1 MAKRRYTIL
10 FVIIVSMLLLSG
22 VRPALADTLDSD
34 GHLLPGTVLMKIT
47 YGQGIYA
54 AVADG
59 GFLLTSP
66 DARTW
71 TVQTPK
77 DRSGVFD
84 VVYASGI
91 FAATGPKGVALISRN
106 GRDWFPRYSE
116 NTLDHDSIAY
126 GDGKFV
132 LVGPMP
138 AEPHGI
144 STLNAV
150 EGDVYEASHSPG
162 ALSGVAYGNGLFA
175 AVGYNGQVLT
185 SSDGVG
191 WQEQDIKNSGFNGI
205 TYGNGTFVAIGSIAI
220 GSINETLFMTS
231 GDGVTWSQTVLADPY
246 GLRGVA
252 YGNGAFVA
260 VGRDGSQSPKL
271 RSVIL
276 ASPDGVTW
284 TPQPVEA
291 PLDLWGVSYCN
302 GHFLAVG
309 TGEVLSS
316 PDGSHWTNLAPHTAS
331 FTPGQRGYVLDGQTY
346 PTGAIPFISNGRLFV
361 PAASLDATLPN
372 LPGDL
377 FSRDAGASPLVRDG
391 ATYLLARYVAETLG
405 YTVTWDQAS
414 RTMTIDE

>member
-1 MAKRRYTIL
+1 MAKKRCTIL

-22 VRPALADTLDSD
+22 VRPALADTLASD
-34 GHLLPGTVLMKIT
+34 GHLLPDTVLMKIT
-47 YGQGIYA
+47 YGQGIFA

-77 DRSGVFD
+77 DRSSVFD
-84 VVYASGI
+84 VVYAHGL
-91 FAATGPKGVALISRN
+91 FVTAGPKGVALISRN

-132 LVGPMP
+132 LVGPIP

-144 STLNAV
+144 ATLSAV
-150 EGDVYEASHSPG
+150 DGDVYEASHSPG
-162 ALSGVAYGNGLFA
+162 ALSGVAYGNGVFA

-185 SSDGVG
+185 SPDGVS
-191 WQEQDIKNSGFNGI
+191 WQEQDFKNSGFNGI
-205 TYGNGTFVAIGSIAI
+205 TYGNGTFVAS
-220 GSINETLFMTS
+220 GSINDQILFMTS
-231 GDGVTWSQTVLADPY
+231 RDGVTWSQTMLADPY
-246 GLRGVA
+246 NLRGVT
-252 YGNGAFVA
+252 YGNGTFVA
-260 VGRDGSQSPKL
+260 VGRNDSQSPKL

-276 ASPDGVTW
+276 TSPDGVTW

-291 PLDLWGVSYCN
+291 PLDLWGVSYCS

-309 TGEVLSS
+309 AGVVLSS
-316 PDGSHWTNLAPHTAS
+316 PDGSHWTNLAPHAAS
-331 FTPGQRGYVLDGQTY
+331 FTPGQSGYVLDGRAY
-346 PTGAIPFISNGRLFV
+346 LTGAAPFIEDGRLFV
-361 PAASLDATLPN
+361 PAASLDATLPD

-377 FSRDAGASPLVRDG
+377 FSRDANAAPLVRDG

-405 YTVTWDQAS
+405 YTVTWDQDS
-414 RTMTIDE
+414 WTMTIE